1 MNAGIK
7 LEGKARRRQ
16 PDIETPIRVDWR
28 VRREGGGFKVVD
40 VLVEGISM
48 LFTHRGGF
56 ASVIQNAGGRLEGLL
71 AALRKRTAAN

>member
-1 MNAGIK
+1 MLTTAPAAA
-7 LEGKARRRQ
+7 ARLRSR
-16 PDIETPIRVDWR
+16 PASTPATPR

-48 LFTHRGGF
+48 LVTHRHAF
-56 ASVIQNAGGRLEGLL
+56 ASVIQNAGGRLEGFL